1 MRPVKRILVG
11 ALTIATV
18 VITVAIDPGMAGSVS
33 ANAPPFRGCS
43 FSDVGP
49 ATLSYSGSLNG
60 DTAVTVHF
68 HGKANCTGGA
78 AAVYTYTLDRST
90 TSDPH
95 LNCTQYNPYEGA
107 GFGHGLNASF
117 PKVASDGTSACQ
129 GHVFP
134 QSQEGL
140 SATSYTFQLNN
151 VMTPCSTNSTWAYP
165 NYQFLI
171 YYAYKVPTNYSGE
184 RGFSGAVKSS
194 AFKLWWGCFN

>member
-1 MRPVKRILVG
+1 MRPVKRLLVG
-11 ALTIATV
+11 ALTIATAAV
-18 VITVAIDPGMAGSVS
+18 TAAANPGMAGSVS
-33 ANAPPFRGCS
+33 DASHGSCS

-68 HGKANCTGGA
+68 HGKASCTGGA

-95 LNCTQYNPYEGA
+95 LNCTQYNPEEEA

-134 QSQEGL
+134 MSQEWL
-140 SATSYTFQLNN
+140 SATSYTFQLKN

-171 YYAYKVPTNYSGE
+171 YYAYKVDISYLGE
-184 RGFSGAVKSS
+184 RYFSGGVAKSS